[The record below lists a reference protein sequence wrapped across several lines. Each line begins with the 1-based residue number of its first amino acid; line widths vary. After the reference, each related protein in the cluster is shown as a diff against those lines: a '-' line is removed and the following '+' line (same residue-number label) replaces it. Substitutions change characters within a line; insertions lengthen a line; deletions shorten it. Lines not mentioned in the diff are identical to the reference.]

1 VPEALGLRERPVLA
15 LMGEGSDG
23 VIPLRL
29 VFGRKPNADSLAFP
43 VLPLFGWKLVASS
56 WKLHRFYG
64 SVPSRLAA
72 SWLVFSS
79 SEA

>member
-1 VPEALGLRERPVLA
+1 MPEALGLRERPVLA

-29 VFGRKPNADSLAFP
+29 GFRRKPNADSLAFP
-43 VLPLFGWKLVASS
+43 VLPLFGWKLVARS
-56 WKLHRFYG
+56 WQLPRFYG

-72 SWLVFSS
+72 SWLIFGS

>member
-1 VPEALGLRERPVLA
+1 
-15 LMGEGSDG
+15 MGEGSDG
-23 VIPLRL
+23 VIP
-29 VFGRKPNADSLAFP
+29 FGWVLAESRIADSLAFP